1 MTGAENSPPP
11 SLPLTGTALIADHVR
26 RLPAKPGVY
35 RMMDAHNAALY
46 VGKAK
51 SLKAR
56 VSSYTRTERQPNRI
70 ARMIVATRSMEF
82 IVTDT
87 ETEALLLEANL
98 IKRLKPRYNILLKD
112 DKSFPYIVLRH
123 DHAAP
128 QVLKHRGARSVKGDY
143 FGPFA
148 SGLAV
153 NRTLDTLQK
162 AFLLRTCSDPVYE
175 GRTRPCMLHQI
186 KRCAAP
192 CTDEILP
199 EDYAELV
206 AQAKAFLTGKS
217 NELVAALNVQMQ
229 EAAQVHDFERA
240 AEVRDRIRALAAVAA
255 QQGVNPQSTED
266 ADVAALHM
274 DGGASCVRVFFYR
287 AGQNWG
293 EHAFFP
299 RHDKSAAAS
308 EVLAAFLAQFY
319 ENKRPP
325 KDLIISHDLPEQK
338 LLEEAL
344 SIRAGRHVNIIRPQR
359 GEKLD
364 LLRQALN
371 NARDALGRRLA
382 ETSSRH
388 AQLAGIAKVFGL
400 EEAPQR
406 IEVYDNSHIS
416 GTNCVG
422 AMVVAGPDG
431 FEKNHYR
438 TFNIRSEDITPGDDY
453 GMMREVLT
461 RRFSRLLKEKEKG
474 TAIVPNLVL
483 VDGGVGQLK
492 EAVQVMADLGISQDE
507 VKVAGIAK
515 GVERDA
521 GREQFFL
528 PGQKPFRLEHRD
540 PVLYYLQRLRDEAH
554 RYAIGAHRRRRA
566 NDAKKNPLD
575 GVPGVGPLR
584 KKALLARF
592 GSAKAVANANLA
604 DLQNADGV
612 SKQMA
617 KTIFDYF
624 HDEG

>member
-1 MTGAENSPPP
+1 MTDAANIPSSDQLTGA
-11 SLPLTGTALIADHVR
+11 ALIADHVR
-26 RLPAKPGVY
+26 RLPAKSGVY
-35 RMMDAHNAALY
+35 RMMDAHGAVLY

-51 SLKAR
+51 SLKNR
-56 VSSYTRTERQPNRI
+56 VSNYTRIERQPNRI
-70 ARMIVATRSMEF
+70 ARMIVATASMEF
-82 IVTDT
+82 IITDT

-98 IKRLKPRYNILLKD
+98 IKRLKPRYNILLRD
-112 DKSFPYIVLRH
+112 DKSFPYIVLRK
-123 DHAAP
+123 DHEAS
-128 QVLKHRGARSVKGDY
+128 QVLKHRGARSLKGDY

-148 SGLAV
+148 SASAV

-186 KRCAAP
+186 KRCSAP
-192 CTDEILP
+192 CTGEITP
-199 EDYAELV
+199 EDYGELV
-206 AQAKAFLTGKS
+206 AQARAFLSGKS
-217 NELVAALNVQMQ
+217 NELGEALNAQMQ
-229 EAAQVHDFERA
+229 EAAQVQDFERA
-240 AEVRDRIRALAAVAA
+240 AEIRDRIRALAAVTAG
-255 QQGVNPQSTED
+255 QGVNPGSTDD
-266 ADVAALHM
+266 ADVVALHM
-274 DGGASCVRVFFYR
+274 DGGASCARVFFYR

-293 EHAFFP
+293 ERAFFP
-299 RHDKSAAAS
+299 RHDKTVSAG
-308 EVLAAFLAQFY
+308 EVLGAFLAQFY

-325 KDLIISHDLPEQK
+325 KTLIISHDLPEQA
-338 LLEEAL
+338 LLTEAL
-344 SIRAGRHVNIIRPQR
+344 SVRAGRHVDIIRPQR
-359 GEKLD
+359 GEKRE

-382 ETSSRH
+382 ETSSRN
-388 AQLAGIAKVFGL
+388 AQLAGVAKVFDL
-400 EEAPQR
+400 PRLPQR

-416 GTNCVG
+416 GTYAVG
-422 AMVVAGPDG
+422 AMIVAGPQG
-431 FEKNHYR
+431 YEKNQYR
-438 TFNIRSEDITPGDDY
+438 TFNIRADDLTPGDDF

-461 RRFSRLLKEKEKG
+461 RRFSRLVREKAKG
-474 TAIVPNLVL
+474 TAQVPDLVL
-483 VDGGVGQLK
+483 VDGGAGQLK
-492 EAVQVMADLGISQDE
+492 EAINVMAELGISQDE

-566 NDAKKNPLD
+566 KGAKANPLD

-604 DLQNADGV
+604 DLQNAQGV

-624 HDEG
+624 HDEV